1 MKSMRWLGLCLFILI
16 ALGLGASR
24 LSSREARQASQ
35 KAATEKHSTPNAAG
49 QKAPAAA
56 DQGSVERGRYLVENV
71 AMCEECHTP
80 RDAGGNLDES
90 RRLQGA
96 PIWITPVRH
105 TTNWAMNA
113 PGLAGFEGFTDEQGA
128 RILEQGVG
136 PNGLPIQPPMH
147 IYHMSHADAQAVIA
161 YLRSLPGGYPQR

>member
-1 MKSMRWLGLCLFILI
+1 MKSMRRLGLCLFVLL
-16 ALGLGASR
+16 AVGLGAAR
-24 LSSREARQASQ
+24 LSSRESSKTSSQ
-35 KAATEKHSTPNAAG
+35 KAAV
-49 QKAPAAA
+49 QKASSAAA
-56 DQGSVERGRYLVENV
+56 EQGNVERGRYLVENV

-80 RDAGGNLDES
+80 RDGGGNLDES

-96 PIWITPVRH
+96 PIWITPVQH

-113 PGLAGFEGFTDEQGA
+113 PSLAGFEQFTDEQGEQ
-128 RILEQGVG
+128 ILEQGVG

-147 IYHMSHADAQAVIA
+147 IYHMNRADAQAIIA